1 MPSFFLQTFFP
12 VLLTL
17 PSLRKKQRYK
27 ISGGGMFMP
36 SSPLAVPMDLNKS
49 ADTTSGH
56 SYQCRLEVVDKL
68 CYYRDML
75 GASGGA
81 KSSSIT
87 RMNCGCSK
95 FRSVTTP
102 GSRAVSLSVKGSLY
116 RT

>member
-1 MPSFFLQTFFP
+1 
-12 VLLTL
+12 
-17 PSLRKKQRYK
+17 
-27 ISGGGMFMP
+27 MP

-68 CYYRDML
+68 CYHRDML
-75 GASGGA
+75 GDSGGA

-87 RMNCGCSK
+87 RMNRGCSK

-116 RT
+116 RTLVPTVMLYGRETCLAKIE

>member
-1 MPSFFLQTFFP
+1 MPNFFVQTFF
-12 VLLTL
+12 LYSSHCLAL
-17 PSLRKKQRYK
+17 EKNNGIKSL
-27 ISGGGMFMP
+27 GGMFMP
-36 SSPLAVPMDLNKS
+36 CSPLAVPMDLNKS

-75 GASGGA
+75 DASGGA